1 MLKHMR
7 TQTHANSSGYMHTQ
21 ADAEFGVVLIRSQC
35 ALLSLDQKSKQTAKL
50 KHSAKLLRI

>member
-1 MLKHMR
+1 MR
-7 TQTHANSSGYMHTQ
+7 TQTHANSSGYMDTQ
-21 ADAEFGVVLIRSQC
+21 ADAEFGVVLIQSQC